1 MTSYTTQQRIAIHIV
16 PNISQSK
23 DNERIKFD
31 QLMESRTSLMQ
42 YNKGKNFSSDI
53 MHKMRQ
59 GD

>member
-42 YNKGKNFSSDI
+42 YNKGKNFSSD
-53 MHKMRQ
+53 MRQ